1 MAVPNPEEVM
11 SERAIKELAAL
22 IDHTNLRA
30 NATAADI
37 ERLCGEALEYGFG
50 AVCVNQAQVRL
61 ASRLLAQS
69 HVRVATTVAFPLGQ
83 TSITAKVFETRDA
96 LEAGADEIDYVVNL
110 TQVRDGAWGYVEQE
124 MAAIVRTCREF
135 KAAAKVIF
143 ENCYL
148 TRNEKIALI
157 EIANSIRPD
166 FIKTSTGF
174 GSGGA
179 TFEDVKLMRGLAV
192 PEVRVKAAGGI
203 RDAESFLGF
212 VRLGAERIGCSAG
225 IAIMEELRGNR

>member
-1 MAVPNPEEVM
+1 MGDCAT
-11 SERAIKELAAL
+11 KELAAL
-22 IDHTNLRA
+22 IDHTNLHA
-30 NATAADI
+30 DATAADI
-37 ERLCGEALEYGFG
+37 ERLCEEAREWGFG

-61 ASRLLAQS
+61 AAHLLSGS

-135 KAAAKVIF
+135 KATTKVIF

-157 EIANSIRPD
+157 EIANSVRPD

-174 GSGGA
+174 GTGGA
-179 TFEDVKLMRGLAV
+179 TFEDVKLMRELAV

-203 RDAESFLGF
+203 RNADSFLEF

-225 IAIMEELRGNR
+225 IPIMEELKQRTE